1 MGGDVES
8 DGEKRRSQTRQVNRL
23 ERQLRDTIERYEL
36 IFKAT
41 HDILYDLNVQTSKVI
56 WNKAL
61 QTQFGYD
68 KSDQT
73 STLEW
78 WVEHIHPE
86 DALHVEEQMS
96 RWLTGIKH
104 RCQAE

>member
-1 MGGDVES
+1 MCMAGDEVPHQRKVS
-8 DGEKRRSQTRQVNRL
+8 VSSARQVNRL
-23 ERQLRDTIERYEL
+23 ERELRETVERYEL

-41 HDILYDLNVQTSKVI
+41 HDILYDLNIQTSKVV

-61 QTQFGYD
+61 QTQFGYA
-68 KSDQT
+68 QTERT

-86 DALHVEEQMS
+86 DALHVEDQMS
-96 RWLTGIKH
+96 
-104 RCQAE
+104 